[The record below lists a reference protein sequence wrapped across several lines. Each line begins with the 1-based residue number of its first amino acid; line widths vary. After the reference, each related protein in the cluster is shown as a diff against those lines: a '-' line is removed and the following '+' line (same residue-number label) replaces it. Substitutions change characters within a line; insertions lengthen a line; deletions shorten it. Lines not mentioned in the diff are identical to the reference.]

1 MVYPQLE
8 LNSYGATT
16 FGPNVQNGLRCGSSF
31 RVLRA
36 ASDIQLVCVVSWGG
50 RFREGRGSSRNGYGQ
65 RQQCNGNGAPA
76 NLAVP
81 ILVANPLAP
90 QAPAEARHWWRPNGP
105 QTPHQVHQPCA
116 IRSECAKGWRAR
128 EEEGDMEGWVV
139 GLLFLCHAHPLKPI
153 SKAAP
158 KNKNAERDHCMA
170 PPRKIKPQS
179 RAIRPPQK

>member
-8 LNSYGATT
+8 LNSYGATN

-105 QTPHQVHQPCA
+105 QTPIKYICPA
-116 IRSECAKGWRAR
+116 RSAQNARKDGGRGRKRGIWKDGWLACC
-128 EEEGDMEGWVV
+128 
-139 GLLFLCHAHPLKPI
+139 FLCHAHPLKPI

-158 KNKNAERDHCMA
+158 KNKYAERDHCMA